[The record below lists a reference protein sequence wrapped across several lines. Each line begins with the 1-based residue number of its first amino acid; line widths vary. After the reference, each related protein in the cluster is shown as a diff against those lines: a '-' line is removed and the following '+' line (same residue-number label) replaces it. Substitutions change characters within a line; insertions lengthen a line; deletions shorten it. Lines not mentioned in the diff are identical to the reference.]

1 MGTVAMMKDFWI
13 SGIGMGKEAF
23 TQVYPFYSYNAIVA
37 PHSHNLF
44 LQIMVESGI
53 VGIIVF
59 LLVVFFFLRRMMVG
73 YQIGGKG
80 NGMSTMMTAIS
91 AGVCG
96 FLMQGMFDN
105 CFYNYRVLLVF
116 WCVLALGR
124 ACVYIA
130 EQRSEGIE

>member
-1 MGTVAMMKDFWI
+1 
-13 SGIGMGKEAF
+13 
-23 TQVYPFYSYNAIVA
+23 
-37 PHSHNLF
+37 
-44 LQIMVESGI
+44 MVESGI